1 MKKRKLFNVVVG
13 TVLGCSMV
21 CVAYHVY
28 DSQGS
33 RKLEDSLL
41 LENVEALATDDESGE
56 DAAMKARREEC
67 YQKGGNWNEASHCV
81 DSGFE
86 TFECEVAGEISAFG
100 IVIKGSFKKG
110 NKYSIAWAR
119 YQCEPSVGNCCTK
132 QGLYSGDD
140 KLA

>member
-56 DAAMKARREEC
+56 VAAMKARREEC
-67 YQKGGNWNEASHCV
+67 YQKGGNWNEASH
-81 DSGFE
+81 
-86 TFECEVAGEISAFG
+86 
-100 IVIKGSFKKG
+100 
-110 NKYSIAWAR
+110 
-119 YQCEPSVGNCCTK
+119 
-132 QGLYSGDD
+132 
-140 KLA
+140 

>member
-67 YQKGGNWNEASHCV
+67 YQREEIGMKPLIVWTVALRLLNARWPVRFLLLAS
-81 DSGFE
+81 
-86 TFECEVAGEISAFG
+86 
-100 IVIKGSFKKG
+100 
-110 NKYSIAWAR
+110 
-119 YQCEPSVGNCCTK
+119 
-132 QGLYSGDD
+132 
-140 KLA
+140 